1 MVPSPDRSRVSSL
14 PGARVTDLVLVGVAV
29 AWGSTYVA
37 AKDLLPGPDA
47 APVLVAARM
56 VVAVAVLGGWLALA
70 RAGRPTA
77 DELRA
82 GLAAGL
88 VLAAVF
94 ACETYGVALT
104 SATSAGVLIS
114 LTMVLT
120 PAVEV
125 VVRRR
130 APGGRFLAV
139 AAVAVLG
146 AGLLATDGHP
156 AAPRPGDLLILAAA
170 LLRAGHVTALGV
182 LQERRTL
189 DPRRLTAVQ
198 LGTVAAVFVV
208 LTAVLGAP
216 LGAFVAGLHGH
227 GTAVLAYLA
236 VVCTVLAFAAQTWA
250 VGRTSPSH
258 VGLLLGTEPV
268 WAAVI
273 GLLVAHDRLGPVGL
287 AGIVVTLAAVTV
299 ARRLLARPPSRGAPA
314 DPEGWSQVAVRG
326 RRDAGAESREPAPV
340 ALAEGPA
347 DLIPG

>member
-1 MVPSPDRSRVSSL
+1 MVLPPDRGRVTSPPR
-14 PGARVTDLVLVGVAV
+14 PGRTDLVLVGVAV
-29 AWGSTYVA
+29 VWGSTYLA
-37 AKDLLPGPDA
+37 AKELLPGPGA

-56 VVAVAVLGGWLALA
+56 VVAVAVLVGWLVVA
-70 RAGRPTA
+70 RVGRPTG

-82 GLAAGL
+82 GLGAGL
-88 VLAAVF
+88 ALAAVF

-104 SATSAGVLIS
+104 SATNAGVLIS

-120 PAVEV
+120 PAAEA

-130 APGGRFLAV
+130 APGGAFLAV

-146 AGLLATDGHP
+146 AGLLATDGHA

-170 LLRAGHVTALGV
+170 LLRAGHVTALGT
-182 LQERRTL
+182 LQQRRPL

-198 LGTVAAVFVV
+198 LATVAAVFVV
-208 LTAVLGAP
+208 LTAAVDAP
-216 LGAFVAGLHGH
+216 VGAFVAGLRGS
-227 GTAVLAYLA
+227 GGAVLAYLA

-273 GLLVAHDRLGPVGL
+273 GLLVAHDRLGPVGA
-287 AGIVVTLAAVTV
+287 AGIVVTLGAVSA
-299 ARRLLARPPSRGAPA
+299 ARRLPARPPRAASA
-314 DPEGWSQVAVRG
+314 DPEGSREAIRG
-326 RRDAGAESREPAPV
+326 RRGAGGEPPALV
-340 ALAEGPA
+340 ALAEGSS
-347 DLIPG
+347 DLTPG